1 MKPQLIIICNLL
13 VCHFSSSVFYLLR
26 DSGWAGVM
34 SQMMVPA
41 QHTRRHGSAQ
51 IVDGFHG
58 AWSGALYAVA
68 GRGCQGAGEFREQ
81 RQRVTRT
88 AAPSQRPS
96 GSESSPDA
104 KTAKLQACDLCS
116 QRYPSE
122 GNAPSLSTPVQ
133 GERRLCE
140 AAFLAKSVYYSYSVP
155 RYSVPSQ
162 TLDQRASASRALGAR
177 ELAVNSVRQV
187 GRGPKMAGMCCTRK
201 HVQSCRCPGMGL

>member
-1 MKPQLIIICNLL
+1 MAFW
-13 VCHFSSSVFYLLR
+13 VEEA
-26 DSGWAGVM
+26 GWASVISRIM
-34 SQMMVPA
+34 IPA

-58 AWSGALYAVA
+58 VWSGAVCAVV

-104 KTAKLQACDLCS
+104 KTAKLRACDLCS

-122 GNAPSLSTPVQ
+122 GNAPSLSAPVE

-140 AAFLAKSVYYSYSVP
+140 AAFLVRSVYYSYSVP

-177 ELAVNSVRQV
+177 ELAVNPVRQV
-187 GRGPKMAGMCCTRK
+187 GRCPNRLGCAAPGDMCRVAGAQVWACSSKRSEAEGA
-201 HVQSCRCPGMGL
+201 H